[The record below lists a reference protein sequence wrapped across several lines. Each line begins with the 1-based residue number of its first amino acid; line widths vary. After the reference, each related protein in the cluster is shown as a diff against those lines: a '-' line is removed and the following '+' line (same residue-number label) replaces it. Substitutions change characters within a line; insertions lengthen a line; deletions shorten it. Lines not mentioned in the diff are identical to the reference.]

1 MEERTP
7 RKPSRDP
14 SLVDELLDR
23 SRRFL
28 GDMIADYAKR
38 SVDDL
43 LRWIL
48 GRTVRYALSTAL
60 FIMAA
65 AFLLLGGAKGL
76 IVSGLPPHFAYMAIG
91 AASLLAGLVT
101 LKCFDRPCGRP

>member
-7 RKPSRDP
+7 RT
-14 SLVDELLDR
+14 LVDELMDR
-23 SRRFL
+23 TRQFL
-28 GDMIADYAKR
+28 GGMIADYVKR

-48 GRTVRYALSTAL
+48 GRAVRYALSTAL

-76 IVSGLPPHFAYMAIG
+76 IVSGLPPHLAYLAVG
-91 AASLLAGLVT
+91 AASLLAGLIT